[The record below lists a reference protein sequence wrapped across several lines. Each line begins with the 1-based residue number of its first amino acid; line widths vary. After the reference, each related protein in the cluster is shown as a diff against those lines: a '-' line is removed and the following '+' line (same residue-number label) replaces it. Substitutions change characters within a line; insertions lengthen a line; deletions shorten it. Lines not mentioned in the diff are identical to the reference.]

1 MKGGMQRA
9 ESAREILLKV
19 KQYASIAVDLS
30 LYSMAFKDKEAAVEV
45 LKLEDKIDE
54 YHRRLVTL
62 TSMAVRSPSEANIAA
77 GIYDIAHSLDML
89 SDAAGDIASAVLMGY
104 PTIHYLSAAINCC
117 DEILAVVNVR
127 KPSSSVSEAVDLL
140 LVKKEGAYVLAPEDA
155 SLDAGDLVIVRG
167 TLEEVKDLA
176 LRVGDTATAAKLEE
190 ANVAV
195 AIANIGD
202 DLASRLIRLRSL
214 PRQMLDLAFHALI
227 YDSKSLAE
235 LVADMEDAVDR
246 LYLEV
251 VEYSYRASNPKIAP
265 EMVSL
270 AVFSRSMEMV
280 ADAAARISKVVVEG
294 YNSVFLEETIEESEE
309 AYLALRVGPE
319 ASGKTLRELGLN
331 ELGVVVLALGR
342 EGKWVTPV
350 KPERLLKEGDLLL
363 VKYYRGTEAE
373 EQLLNQ
379 MRSLGLVEE

>member
-1 MKGGMQRA
+1 MQKA

-30 LYSMAFKDKEAAVEV
+30 LYSMAFKDREAAVEV

-62 TSMAVRSPSEANIAA
+62 TSMAVRSPSEAHIAA
-77 GIYDIAHSLDML
+77 GVYDIAHSLDMI
-89 SDAAGDIASAVLMGY
+89 SDAAGDIASTVIMGY

-117 DEILAVVNVR
+117 DEILAIINVR
-127 KPSSSVSEAVDLL
+127 RQASRVSEAVDLL

-155 SLDAGDLVIVRG
+155 SLEVGDMVIVRG
-167 TLEEVKDLA
+167 TLEEVRDLA
-176 LRVGDTATAAKLEE
+176 RRVGDTATAAKLEE
-190 ANVAV
+190 ANIAV

-235 LVADMEDAVDR
+235 LVSDMEDAVDR
-246 LYLEV
+246 LYLET

-270 AVFSRSMEMV
+270 AVFARSMEIV

-294 YNSVFLEETIEESEE
+294 YNSVFLEETIEEAEE
-309 AYLALRVGPE
+309 AYLALRVGPK
-319 ASGKTLRELGLN
+319 ASNIPLKKLGLN
-331 ELGVVVLALGR
+331 ELGVVALALGR
-342 EGKWVTPV
+342 EGRWITPV
-350 KPERLLKEGDLLL
+350 KPGSVLREGDLLL
-363 VKYYRGTEAE
+363 VKYYRGSEAE
-373 EQLLNQ
+373 EAILARLRG
-379 MRSLGLVEE
+379 MGLVEE